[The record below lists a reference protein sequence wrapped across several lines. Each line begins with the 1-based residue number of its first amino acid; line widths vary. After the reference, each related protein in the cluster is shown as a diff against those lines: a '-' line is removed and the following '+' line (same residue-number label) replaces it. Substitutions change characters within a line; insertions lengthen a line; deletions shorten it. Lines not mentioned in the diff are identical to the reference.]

1 MMIVEKIPTNI
12 SNDSADIYFSK
23 EAEVN
28 NTSFL
33 KQGLRKSCTDAD
45 IRLKLACYVHLIV
58 MTGFSL

>member
-1 MMIVEKIPTNI
+1 MMVIEDIPTNV
-12 SNDSADIYFSK
+12 SDDSADIYFRK
-23 EAEVN
+23 ETEMGN
-28 NTSFL
+28 EPFL